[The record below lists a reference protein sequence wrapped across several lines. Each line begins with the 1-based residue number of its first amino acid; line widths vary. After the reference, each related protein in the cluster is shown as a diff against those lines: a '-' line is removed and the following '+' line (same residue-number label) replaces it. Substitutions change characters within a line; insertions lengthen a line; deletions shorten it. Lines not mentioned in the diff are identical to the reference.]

1 VSLLRTCFADVL
13 NFMKNDAV
21 LLDKLKEC
29 FGFQTD
35 VEVAAFLGITKD
47 SVSLVRRGETG
58 LSIAQRLKIMDRLE
72 SVQAKDF
79 IARMSP
85 ENLVARLVSL
95 RDGGAEHLCKKSV
108 QGEGNGQPIDVALL
122 DLFKGQFN
130 FRTDKLLAEYLGIK
144 SNTLA
149 TVRGNKSRL
158 GPLPRLRMLKMVD
171 GVTIADIEQGIGS
184 AGDLLKLMDA
194 HILAVSA
201 FRHESLGLNE
211 TKSGSPDIWI

>member
-1 VSLLRTCFADVL
+1 
-13 NFMKNDAV
+13 MKNDAV
-21 LLDKLKEC
+21 LLDKLKKC
-29 FGFQTD
+29 FGLQTD

-79 IARMSP
+79 ITRMSH

-95 RDGGAEHLCKKSV
+95 RDGGAEHLSNKSV
-108 QGEGNGQPIDVALL
+108 QGEGNAQPIDVALI
-122 DLFKGQFN
+122 DLFKRQFN

-149 TVRGNKSRL
+149 TVRANKSGL

-171 GVTIADIEQGIGS
+171 GDNITDIEQGIS
-184 AGDLLKLMDA
+184 STEHLLKLMDA
-194 HILAVSA
+194 Q
-201 FRHESLGLNE
+201 NY
-211 TKSGSPDIWI
+211 